1 MLLTYVA
8 PENLCIAPNAFMA
21 FHAVRSIERGE
32 LMVFDTWQTYSMM
45 PPPVQQWIRDNG
57 GWHNLPLNGYWTMH
71 DLRIVGDGLPEMQV
85 RATCCRKMRVR
96 IAHGERNCR
105 LIASVGNPAF
115 TMVFARSQSAVC
127 VLACRAKRRCCD
139 WVVAIGAPLCRPEV
153 GPRQRGKGLTRSPS
167 APLWMTGHADAC
179 WSLCRR

>member
-1 MLLTYVA
+1 VLFGVHDAADLCGA
-8 PENLCIAPNAFMA
+8 GNLCIAPNAFMA

-71 DLRIVGDGLPEMQV
+71 DSGIVGDGLPEMQV

-96 IAHGERNCR
+96 IAHG
-105 LIASVGNPAF
+105 
-115 TMVFARSQSAVC
+115 
-127 VLACRAKRRCCD
+127 
-139 WVVAIGAPLCRPEV
+139 
-153 GPRQRGKGLTRSPS
+153 
-167 APLWMTGHADAC
+167 
-179 WSLCRR
+179 

>member
-57 GWHNLPLNGYWTMH
+57 GWHNLPLTGYWTMH
-71 DLRIVGDGLPEMQV
+71 DRE
-85 RATCCRKMRVR
+85 
-96 IAHGERNCR
+96 
-105 LIASVGNPAF
+105 
-115 TMVFARSQSAVC
+115 
-127 VLACRAKRRCCD
+127 
-139 WVVAIGAPLCRPEV
+139 
-153 GPRQRGKGLTRSPS
+153 
-167 APLWMTGHADAC
+167 LWAMGYPKC
-179 WSLCRR
+179 K

>member
-57 GWHNLPLNGYWTMH
+57 GWHNLPLTATGRCTIRELWAMGY
-71 DLRIVGDGLPEMQV
+71 PK
-85 RATCCRKMRVR
+85 CK
-96 IAHGERNCR
+96 
-105 LIASVGNPAF
+105 
-115 TMVFARSQSAVC
+115 
-127 VLACRAKRRCCD
+127 
-139 WVVAIGAPLCRPEV
+139 
-153 GPRQRGKGLTRSPS
+153 
-167 APLWMTGHADAC
+167 
-179 WSLCRR
+179 